1 MCNAIASLIGS
12 GAANIKRLECTNT
25 IARSQAGRRSESSY
39 ELRLLRK
46 LLRLTNVFTH
56 VHTQSHRAQ
65 RHRVDTAAAAAAT
78 AAANARG
85 DA

>member
-25 IARSQAGRRSESSY
+25 IARSQEPSAGRRSESSY

-65 RHRVDTAAAAAAT
+65 RHRVDTAAAAA
-78 AAANARG
+78 NARG